1 MKWIETSLL
10 VIHIIAGFS
19 ALAVGTSILIVK
31 KGNELHRKLGLL
43 FFYAMA
49 TVGISAVIMSTY
61 RDSLFLFCIG
71 IFSLF
76 QIHFGKQSIQ
86 NKSLKPTFFDHIVT
100 LIGIANGIVM
110 VMQGN
115 VVLLVFGI
123 IQLQLCFTVVW
134 TAIKLARKEK
144 IHPKAWLR
152 QHIGM
157 MMGSYIAT
165 FTAFMV
171 VNLNDVQPQW
181 IVWLGPTALL
191 VPLMQFWTYKF
202 TSEKKNKSL
211 AKQE

>member
-10 VIHIIAGFS
+10 VMHIVAGFS

-31 KGNELHRKLGLL
+31 KGNELHRKMGLL
-43 FFYAMA
+43 FFYAMVI
-49 TVGISAVIMSTY
+49 VGVTAVIMSTY
-61 RDSLFLFCIG
+61 RHSLFLFCIG

-76 QIHFGKQSIQ
+76 QIHFGRQSIQ
-86 NKSLKPTFFDHIVT
+86 NKSLKPSWFDHVVT
-100 LIGIANGIVM
+100 VIGISNGIVM
-110 VMQGN
+110 VTQGN

-134 TAIKLARKEK
+134 TAIKLVQKKE

-191 VPLMQFWTYKF
+191 VPLMQYWTWRFARK
-202 TSEKKNKSL
+202 
-211 AKQE
+211 